1 MVNFMEN
8 KNNFNKI
15 TEKSLSNLFLKETQT
30 YDTILEK
37 KQK

>member
-15 TEKSLSNLFLKETQT
+15 AEKSLSNLFLKEIQT
-30 YDTILEK
+30 YDTISK
-37 KQK
+37 KK